1 MRRQSHL
8 GVYALIRA
16 KGHTAL
22 ILKSRGPYAG
32 SWDLPGGKIEFGE
45 APIQALAR
53 EVREE
58 VDLRILTATP
68 LDILSIRA
76 SFESETGAATD
87 LHHIGIVFACEV
99 SAPDELRHTGD
110 GQDVSE
116 SRWFPP
122 SEVQELNLTPL
133 AHAVLKQDEQG
144 GGAFSGNC
152 HVSSLHTS
160 RLIRN
165 VTNDAAGRET
175 P

>member
-1 MRRQSHL
+1 MQQKSHL

-22 ILKSRGPYAG
+22 ILKSRGPYTG

-53 EVREE
+53 EVQEE
-58 VDLRILTATP
+58 LGLRILTATP

-76 SFESETGAATD
+76 SFESETGRATD

-122 SEVQELNLTPL
+122 SEVRGLNLTPL
-133 AHAVLKQDEQG
+133 AHAVLKPTEQG
-144 GGAFSGNC
+144 DGFVAGRC

-160 RLIRN
+160 RALHL
-165 VTNDAAGRET
+165 GG
-175 P
+175 